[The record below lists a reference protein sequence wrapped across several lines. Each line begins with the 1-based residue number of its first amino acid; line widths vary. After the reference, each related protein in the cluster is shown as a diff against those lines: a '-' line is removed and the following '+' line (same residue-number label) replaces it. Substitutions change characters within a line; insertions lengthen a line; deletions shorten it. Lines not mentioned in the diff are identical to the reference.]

1 MAADLEIIRAHHD
14 MYLMMKDLLR
24 SLAVFAL
31 LAASP
36 AAAQI
41 LPPGGALLV
50 PPPPPAPPAPSMA
63 VPVVPK
69 LDELPSANTAPR
81 GRRSFGD
88 RITDCLHEGAAAGL
102 SPNKRAAYSRACA
115 NRGN

>member
-1 MAADLEIIRAHHD
+1 MAADLEMIRAHHD
-14 MYLMMKDLLR
+14 MTSMTKDLLK
-24 SLAVFAL
+24 SLAIFVL
-31 LAASP
+31 LAAPP

-50 PPPPPAPPAPSMA
+50 PPAPPAPPPPSMA
-63 VPVVPK
+63 VPVVPQ
-69 LDELPSANTAPR
+69 LGELPSTSPAPR

-102 SPNKRAAYSRACA
+102 GPNDRAAYSRGCA